1 MHHTAAFV
9 SADILPIDTMEADI
23 AVLARGGPPVL
34 IAALGELA
42 VTGVPVDDIMT
53 QMIVVEALCASV
65 EEFDHGDADAA
76 LAIIAALSPDQ
87 AILAHDMLLFARFD
101 GGTGDT
107 ARLADASVLA
117 LAALTVATDRPAAA
131 IDLLDDE
138 VTRRGA
144 SFTARAAVVHGYADT
159 AIFAL

>member
-1 MHHTAAFV
+1 MHHTALSVPAE
-9 SADILPIDTMEADI
+9 ILPVDTMEADI
-23 AVLARGGPPVL
+23 ALLARGGPPVL

-53 QMIVVEALCASV
+53 QMIVVEALCTSV
-65 EEFDHGDADAA
+65 EEFGQGDAAAA
-76 LAIIAALSPDQ
+76 LSIIAALSPEQ

-107 ARLADASVLA
+107 ALLDDAGVLA
-117 LAALTVATDRPAAA
+117 LAALTIATDRPAAA

-138 VTRRGA
+138 ATRRGA
-144 SFTARAAVVHGYADT
+144 SFSTRAAIVHGYADT